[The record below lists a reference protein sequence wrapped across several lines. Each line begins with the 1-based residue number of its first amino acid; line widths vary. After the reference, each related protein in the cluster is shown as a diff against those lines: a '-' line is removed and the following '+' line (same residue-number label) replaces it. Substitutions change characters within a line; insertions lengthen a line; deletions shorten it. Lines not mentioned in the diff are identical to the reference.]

1 MPIMNDSLAW
11 IGRGIAYPFRFDETG
26 QVVSV
31 AGNDVI
37 RDDLR
42 RLLTTEPGEDPFL
55 YRNGVPYGVRMS
67 QILFS
72 DFSTAKDI
80 LEFELKLAIETW
92 MPEVQLLGIQVT
104 REVLQ
109 KPERVVVY
117 TVVSYRL
124 RSNGQTD
131 ALTLATF

>member
-1 MPIMNDSLAW
+1 M
-11 IGRGIAYPFRFDETG
+11 R
-26 QVVSV
+26 
-31 AGNDVI
+31 GNDVI

-131 ALTLATF
+131 ALTLSTS